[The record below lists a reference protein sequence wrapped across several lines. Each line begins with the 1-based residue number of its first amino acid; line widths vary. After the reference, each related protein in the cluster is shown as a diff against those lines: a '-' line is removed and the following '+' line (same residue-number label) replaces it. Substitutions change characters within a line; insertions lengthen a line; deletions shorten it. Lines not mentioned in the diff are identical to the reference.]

1 MKDAHCRHTENP
13 NPTLTLT
20 QSTLRRLPCIAGGGE
35 WAQHS
40 PGLRVH
46 QGVFPPSTC
55 SLVHPATQN
64 RHCCGWQGQG
74 PEFAADVEWN
84 FVKFVVD
91 RNGDVVKR
99 LPSPFDR
106 VELEAVIERL
116 LAQN

>member
-1 MKDAHCRHTENP
+1 LYGRYKDQGLVVMGFPSNQFGNQEPEDEAAI
-13 NPTLTLT
+13 
-20 QSTLRRLPCIAGGGE
+20 STFVVDTFGVSFPMFSKVE
-35 WAQHS
+35 VN
-40 PGLRVH
+40 GLN
-46 QGVFPPSTC
+46 T
-55 SLVHPATQN
+55 HPVYEFIK
-64 RHCCGWQGQG
+64 GQG